1 MRTTKGA
8 GTTTIKVS
16 VETRDRIRDFGGAT
30 HEETI
35 IAGLDA
41 LETERFWEQA
51 EAAAAWRAT
60 LPPEEQTRIRQ
71 READLDK
78 LFDGIR

>member
-1 MRTTKGA
+1 MSAKA
-8 GTTTIKVS
+8 NPGTTTIKVS
-16 VETRDRIRDFGGAT
+16 LETRDRIRDLGGAT

-41 LETERFWEQA
+41 LEAERFWAQA

-60 LPPEEQTRIRQ
+60 LPPEELARRRAIEDELDAAFRAIR
-71 READLDK
+71 
-78 LFDGIR
+78 

>member
-1 MRTTKGA
+1 MR
-8 GTTTIKVS
+8 TTTIKVS
-16 VETRDRIRDFGGAT
+16 VETRDRIRDLGGAT

-41 LETERFWEQA
+41 LETERFWAQA

-60 LPPEEQTRIRQ
+60 LSPEELARR
-71 READLDK
+71 RS
-78 LFDGIR
+78 G

>member
-1 MRTTKGA
+1 MR
-8 GTTTIKVS
+8 TTTIKVS
-16 VETRDRIRDFGGAT
+16 VETRDRIRDLGGST

-41 LETERFWEQA
+41 LEAERFWA
-51 EAAAAWRAT
+51 RADAAAAWRAS
-60 LPPEEQTRIRQ
+60 LPPEDLARIRQ
-71 READLDK
+71 REGELDK